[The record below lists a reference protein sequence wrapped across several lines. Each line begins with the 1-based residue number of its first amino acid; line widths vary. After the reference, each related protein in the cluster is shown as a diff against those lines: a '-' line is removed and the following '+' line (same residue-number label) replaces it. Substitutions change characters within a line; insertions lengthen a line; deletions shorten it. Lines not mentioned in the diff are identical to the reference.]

1 MRIAFVADIRSPIAR
16 GWIEPFIEAGHAVHV
31 ISTFPGEPPEGLA
44 SFAEIPVAFAGSGR
58 GVARG
63 SRAPG
68 GAKAIGLRS
77 ALRHWL
83 GPFTLP
89 GARRRLLEHLSCL
102 DLDLLHALRIPFEG
116 MLAAAAAGR
125 VPLVLSVWG
134 NDFTLHAGSSPAMA
148 ALTRQALKRADALFA
163 DCARDLRLARLWGFS
178 KTSSTLVV
186 PGGGGVDRAIFRPEP
201 PSDWAP
207 GVRVQAILDDL
218 PPDAPVVINP
228 RGFRGYVR
236 NDTFFRAVPM
246 ILEAVPETHFLCVG
260 MQGEAQAE
268 RWLPRIPAPEQ
279 LHLLP
284 QLKREELADLYRR
297 AQVTVSPSEHDGT
310 PNTFLEAIA
319 CGCFPVVGELE
330 SLREWVKHGVNG
342 ALIDPG
348 DPREL
353 ARAVTLGL
361 QDGELRRRAA
371 QINQAQIES
380 RAERRW
386 TFEQAQAFY
395 ARVLGFAGK
404 GP

>member
-186 PGGGGVDRAIFRPEP
+186 PGGGGVDRTIFRPEP

-246 ILEAVPETHFLCVG
+246 ILEALPETHFLCVG

-268 RWLPRIPAPEQ
+268 RWLPRIPSPEQ

-319 CGCFPVVGELE
+319 CGCFPVVGNIA
-330 SLREWVKHGVNG
+330 SLREWIDHGKNG
-342 ALIDPG
+342 WLVE
-348 DPREL
+348 PRDEH
-353 ARAVTLGL
+353 AAADAVISVLRDKTLR
-361 QDGELRRRAA
+361 DRAA
-371 QINQAQIES
+371 VINQKTVAD
-380 RAERRW
+380 RADIQQVKKVVGKFYEQ
-386 TFEQAQAFY
+386 FE
-395 ARVLGFAGK
+395 
-404 GP
+404 